1 MGSALMSDSAS
12 RSRREAQ
19 ALLLEPPPR
28 EESDGW
34 MLGYLD
40 LLTLLLVLFVLLLSL
55 REASVD
61 PSLEASFT
69 GGPTVMISPLV
80 LESLVP
86 PVEST
91 AQEAPSLEMA
101 ALLPRLLTVPP
112 AMPDWQMVPA
122 PQATAEVARS
132 WSEIVDTDVVETSVV
147 ETDIVETEAALT
159 LAAAMAPRVAPPPE
173 PNIEAAL
180 AVARGPSAME
190 TQLAGIEGVQVSRER
205 ERTILRIEDRLLF
218 PSADVE
224 IAESGNQLLDRLLP
238 SLVDFDGEISVE
250 GHTDSR
256 TITTERFPSNWELAA
271 ARASVVL
278 RYLSRNG
285 VDAEKLR
292 AIGYGP
298 TRPLASNDSEAGRAQ
313 NRRVELV
320 LSPHEDA
327 TEMDLAT
334 P

>member
-1 MGSALMSDSAS
+1 MDSAPMSESAS

-19 ALLLEPPPR
+19 ALLLETPPR
-28 EESDGW
+28 EENDSW

-55 REASVD
+55 RGASVAPEA
-61 PSLEASFT
+61 PSRDT
-69 GGPTVMISPLV
+69 PTVMVSPLV
-80 LESLVP
+80 
-86 PVEST
+86 VELFSDNPAPRPDDST
-91 AQEAPSLEMA
+91 AQVPSVEMT
-101 ALLPRLLTVPP
+101 ALLPRLLAAPASVP
-112 AMPDWQMVPA
+112 AMDWQMVPVPPSESEMARPA
-122 PQATAEVARS
+122 PL
-132 WSEIVDTDVVETSVV
+132 VEA
-147 ETDIVETEAALT
+147 EAALA

-173 PNIEAAL
+173 PNVEAAL
-180 AVARGPSAME
+180 AVDRGPSEIE
-190 TQLAGIEGVQVSRER
+190 TQLANIEGVQVSRER

-238 SLVDFDGEISVE
+238 SLVGFDGEISVE

-271 ARASVVL
+271 ARASAVL

-285 VDAEKLR
+285 VEAGQLR

-298 TRPLASNDSEAGRAQ
+298 TRPLASNDSESGRAQ

-320 LSPHEDA
+320 LSPDEDT
-327 TEMDLAT
+327 TEIDLPT
-334 P
+334 L